1 VYPKRIAKPSARFVG
16 AQWKPTR
23 VFSYGVVMRHRFLVA
38 VLAVVFASPFA
49 ARADLV
55 GTVTLAL
62 GDRFSFETG
71 VTTSANVATGDVRF
85 NQTNLTPQANV
96 GIFNFKTSGAAGTA
110 QYNSLTQQALAAIPA
125 SSYTDASLNNTA
137 LVVGDVL
144 AVHTRGGLYAKVLIT
159 AFSAGSSLSL
169 QYTTFGAA
177 AGGANAPM
185 ITSIENAATNIPPG
199 LPNAAIAQGA
209 LFVVKGKNLGP
220 ENVVV
225 ATAFPLRAS
234 ISGTSIQVTVG
245 GTTVDAIMYY
255 SLATQIA
262 AILPSKTPAGT
273 GTLTV
278 TYNGSVS
285 STAPITVVTSNVGV
299 FTLNSSGFGD
309 AVATLPAT
317 NTVVSTS
324 NAPNPGEVV
333 TLWATGL
340 GAVSGDESQ
349 PAQQTDLT
357 NVPLKVFIG
366 GQPANVLFR
375 GRNACCSGVDT
386 IYVTVPQG
394 LTGCANSVIM
404 QIGNVVS
411 NATSIP
417 IGTNGR
423 NCVPI
428 APQQTSGGLAPG
440 THSFGG
446 LSLVRQP
453 TTISAIG
460 PVPAQ
465 TIKMDIIGGAFEKVT
480 TSGTPP
486 QGSDIDVA
494 SYGSCVVRTRVSGQP
509 VTTPTVSA
517 QFLDAG
523 TITVN
528 GPGINGSRQIAKTN
542 VGGTL
547 LYSAILDNTATT
559 LAAGTYNFTGS
570 GGPDVGSFT
579 ASYTMP
585 PVFTWTNPAA
595 TATIIRA
602 NGVTVDWTGGDP
614 AGYVTISGQ
623 SNLTGAT
630 AATTVSVSFTCTARV
645 SDGSFTVPP
654 VVLLAMPPTAAAPG
668 ATFAIPGTISVSH
681 VGTTVTQIQAS
692 GIEFGGI
699 GSVFTFGASSTYQ

>member
-1 VYPKRIAKPSARFVG
+1 MESRRSSSNGGVMSYRFI
-16 AQWKPTR
+16 
-23 VFSYGVVMRHRFLVA
+23 VA
-38 VLAVVFASPFA
+38 VTAIVGFAFPFA

-55 GTVTLAL
+55 GTVTLAP
-62 GDRFSFETG
+62 GDRFSFDTG

-85 NQTNLTPQANV
+85 NQTNLTPQANI
-96 GIFNFKTSGAAGTA
+96 GIFNFKTSGAAGTT
-110 QYNSLTQQALAAIPA
+110 QYNTLTQQALAAIPA
-125 SSYTDASLNNTA
+125 SSYTEAALNNAA
-137 LVVGDVL
+137 LVVGDVF
-144 AVHTRGGLYAKVLIT
+144 AVHTAGGFYAKVLIT
-159 AFSAGSSLSL
+159 AFSAGTSLSL

-185 ITSIENAATNIPPG
+185 ISAIENAATNIPPG
-199 LPNAAIAQGA
+199 LPNAAVAQGA

-220 ENVVV
+220 ANVVV
-225 ATAFPLRAS
+225 ATAFPLRTS
-234 ISGTSIQVTVG
+234 IGGTSIQVTVG

-278 TYNGSVS
+278 TYNGSAS
-285 STAPITVVTSNVGV
+285 SIAPITVVPNNVGM
-299 FTLNSSGFGD
+299 FTLNTTGSGD

-324 NAPNPGEVV
+324 NAPNPGEIV

-340 GAVSGDESQ
+340 GAVSGDESL

-375 GRNACCSGVDT
+375 GRNACCTGVDT

-404 QIGNVVS
+404 QIGNLVS

-428 APQQTSGGLAPG
+428 APQQTSGGLGQG

-446 LSLVRQP
+446 LSLVRQS
-453 TTISAIG
+453 TTIAAIG

-465 TIKMDIIGGAFEKVT
+465 TVKMDIIGGAFEKVT

-486 QGSDIDVA
+486 QGSEIDVV
-494 SYGSCVVRTRVSGQP
+494 SYGSCVVSTRVSGQP
-509 VTTPTVSA
+509 ATTPTA
-517 QFLDAG
+517 TAEFLDAG
-523 TITVN
+523 TITVT

-542 VGGTL
+542 AGGAL
-547 LYSAILDNTATT
+547 VYSAILDNTATT

-570 GGPDVGSFT
+570 GGPNVGSFT
-579 ASYTMP
+579 ASYIMP
-585 PVFTWTNPAA
+585 PVFAWTNPAA
-595 TATIIRA
+595 AATIVRA
-602 NGVTVDWTGGDP
+602 NGVTVNWTGGDP

-645 SDGSFTVPP
+645 TDNTFTVPP
-654 VVLLAMPPTAAAPG
+654 VVLLAMPPTTAAPG
-668 ATFAIPGTISVSH
+668 ATFAIPGSLSVSH